1 MNKTQEFKPKL
12 VIVISQFNQY
22 IVERLLNGCLATL
35 QKQGLDKKEL
45 TVIEVPGAFE
55 IPVVVNKL
63 IMSKKPD
70 AIITLGAIIKGET
83 PHFDFISNC
92 VSAEIARI
100 STDTLV
106 PVIFGVLTVDTVQ
119 QAQDRSGEEESN
131 KGSESALAAI
141 KMANVMRSIDSA

>member
-1 MNKTQEFKPKL
+1 MNDTQEFKPKL
-12 VIVISQFNQY
+12 VIVVSQYNPY
-22 IVERLLNGCLATL
+22 IVERLLSGCLATL
-35 QKQGLDKKEL
+35 QKQGLDRKEL
-45 TVIEVPGAFE
+45 PVIEVPGAFE

-83 PHFDFISNC
+83 PHFESISNS
-92 VSAEIARI
+92 VSTEIARI
-100 STDTLV
+100 SAATLV

-119 QAQDRSGEEESN
+119 QAQDRSGEQESN

-141 KMANVMRSIDSA
+141 KMANVMRSIDSL